1 MKPAFVFFLACCFSM
16 LTATAQTHW
25 GTRVQTSKIVV
36 RLNGEKHWQPLDWHA
51 FVLAETNL
59 GADFWLQPELGFG
72 TRHTVYHSRSRLSSH
87 TFDYNLFKVQT
98 NLLCKYLV
106 DMGNWKTFPYAG
118 LTTDYVVS
126 GQVHFYGWAIQYQA
140 PLLSIDQTMHLG
152 FDSYKYKRFTYGPIF
167 GVSLQIPVKSGSF
180 VFDVRC
186 STYSLSVIPC
196 EGCDAKE
203 GSFSLGAGYIFGAGN

>member
-1 MKPAFVFFLACCFSM
+1 M

-36 RLNGEKHWQPLDWHA
+36 RLNGQEYWQPLDWHA

-72 TRHTVYHSRSRLSSH
+72 TRHTVYHSRSRGHS
-87 TFDYNLFKVQT
+87 FMYRYNLFQVQT

-106 DMGNWKTFPYAG
+106 DMGNWKTFPYIG
-118 LTTDYVVS
+118 LTTDYTIS
-126 GQVHFYGWAIQYQA
+126 GQLHYDGWAIQYQA
-140 PLLSIDQTMHLG
+140 PTASFENQMHLG
-152 FDSYKYKRFTYGPIF
+152 FDYYHYKRFTYGPIF
-167 GVSLQIPVKSGSF
+167 GVSLQIPVKNGRF

-196 EGCDAKE
+196 EGCNAKE
-203 GSFSLGAGYIFGAGN
+203 GSFSLGAGYIFGTGN